1 MKLKK
6 RILRMILAALCLM
19 VWLPLILLAA
29 ASFMPEEEILY
40 RYLAPLG
47 QGRGQVRAAL
57 LPQYPTWEAFRE
69 LLFRSPG
76 FFVMFWNSCIQVF
89 PMLAGQLL
97 VGTPAA
103 WAFARYSFPG
113 RRALF
118 YLYVLLMILPFQI
131 TQVSNY
137 LVLDR
142 LDLLNSHLSM
152 ILPGIWATMPVFIME
167 RFFETIPDSLLE
179 AACLDGAGACS
190 VFWKVGIPLGIPGIV
205 TAFMLGFFDGW
216 NALEQP
222 LAYLKDSSLWPLSLY
237 LPEITADK
245 ASVAFAASI
254 IMLIPSALLY
264 LNGQEYLEQ
273 GVAAS
278 GVKE

>member
-6 RILRMILAALCLM
+6 RFLRLILAALCLM
-19 VWLPLILLAA
+19 VWLPLILLAT
-29 ASFMPEEEILY
+29 ASFMPEDEILY

-47 QGRGQVRAAL
+47 QGRGQVRAAF

-89 PMLAGQLL
+89 PMLLGQLL
-97 VGTPAA
+97 VGIPAA

-118 YLYVLLMILPFQI
+118 FLYVLLMILPFQI

-142 LDLLNSHLSM
+142 LALLNSHLSM

-179 AACLDGAGACS
+179 AACLDGAGAYA

-222 LAYLKDSSLWPLSLY
+222 LAYLKDPSLWPLSLY